1 VKLQVTGVTEAMN
14 AYKDLPRRVAMKHLR
29 IALNAAGGV
38 MRDAAK
44 ARARKQTGLL
54 KQSLAVKVKI
64 PAASYNAAHHNKPAY
79 AVIGAKRNFSRQV
92 MVNKRGAV
100 RSVTAKRAEKL
111 KASGV
116 RLTTRRPSR
125 YAHLVER
132 VDSFINASARQSQSA
147 AVEKMKAKLSA
158 GISQEAAALVKG

>member
-1 VKLQVTGVTEAMN
+1 MQVTGVAEALS
-14 AYKDLPRRVAMKHLR
+14 AYRELPRRVGLKHLR
-29 IALNAAGGV
+29 IGLNAAGGV
-38 MRDAAK
+38 MRDGAK

-79 AVIGAKRNFSRQV
+79 AIIGAKRNFSRQV
-92 MVNKRGAV
+92 MVNKRGAI

-111 KASGV
+111 KATGV
-116 RLTTRRPSR
+116 QLKTRRPAR

-132 VDSFINASARQSQSA
+132 VESFINATYLQLQNA
-147 AVEKMKAKLSA
+147 AIAKMQAKLRD
-158 GISQEAAALVKG
+158 GISQEAAALPKG